1 MAVGLGRTVRTPY
14 RATKSETWPLFDQIW
29 PQYCEAVLSSS
40 GYEGYDQE
48 TRQAELNA
56 FKARIEGNSRRKVE
70 KLAMLSPLARLA
82 SLFKSSATRSLD
94 AAGGGRR
101 WADDRRLTSAGAI
114 HADAATINA
123 RAAHFAL
130 NTPMGRRIVE
140 SLVGNLVGDGIK
152 SRSQHPDKTIA
163 ATLNANFALWIDRAD
178 AEGRGDFFALQQAAI
193 NDLVVFGEAFSII
206 LPALEDG
213 APQLRR
219 CHPEQLARDVT
230 RLTGDGG
237 AIVQGVEFDRMG
249 RIIAY
254 HVRRHAPGDPLSG
267 MALMP
272 IRLPASD
279 VLHTFR
285 PIYPGQVRGL
295 SWLAPVLLTANDHDR
310 LVDAML
316 QRAKV
321 AALHAGFVRDA
332 QSTGAYSGE
341 QSGGEL
347 TASLEPGALITLPPG
362 KDIEFPDVP
371 NQDGAMELVKDAM
384 RRIAAGVGLTYEMLT
399 GDYSQV
405 NYSSARAGMLEFRRF
420 ASGCAVS
427 PAGVSILPTGL
438 APVRCVASL
447 HRRDRPGCCMRRA
460 PCPLKAP
467 NGFRQHGLASI
478 RKRTRQLMR
487 LPCATNSRAAP
498 K

>member
-1 MAVGLGRTVRTPY
+1 MILPGFINRLLG
-14 RATKSETWPLFDQIW
+14 
-29 PQYCEAVLSSS
+29 
-40 GYEGYDQE
+40 
-48 TRQAELNA
+48 
-56 FKARIEGNSRRKVE
+56 
-70 KLAMLSPLARLA
+70 
-82 SLFKSSATRSLD
+82 KSSARALD
-94 AAGGGRR
+94 AAGAGRR
-101 WADDRRLTSAGAI
+101 WADDRRLTSAGAV
-114 HADAATINA
+114 HADAATVSA

-178 AEGRGDFFALQQAAI
+178 AEGRGDFFSLQQAAT
-193 NDLVVFGEAFSII
+193 NDLVVFGEYLFVI

-219 CHPEQLARDVT
+219 CHPEQLARDTT

-249 RIIAY
+249 RIVAY
-254 HVRRHAPGDPLSG
+254 HVRRHAPGDPLSA

-272 IRLPASD
+272 VRLPASD
-279 VLHTFR
+279 VLHGFR

-310 LVDAML
+310 LVDAMIE
-316 QRAKV
+316 RAKV

-332 QSTGAYSGE
+332 QGTGAYTGD
-341 QSGGEL
+341 QSGSEL

-371 NQDGAMELVKDAM
+371 DQNGALELIKDAM

-420 ASGCAVS
+420 ASGVQFHQLVFPFCRPVWRRFVAWQAFTGEIDRVIYAAS
-427 PAGVSILPTGL
+427 PLPFESAKWLPPAWAGVDPQKDAKADEI
-438 APVRCVASL
+438 AVRN
-447 HRRDRPGCCMRRA
+447 
-460 PCPLKAP
+460 K
-467 NGFRQHGLASI
+467 F
-478 RKRTRQLMR
+478 K
-487 LPCATNSRAAP
+487 SRAEVIAERGYDIEDVDREIEADNAKPANLPVSDAP
-498 K
+498 APAETTEETANA